1 MFCKESKIFPAKR
14 CNFFLFSTL
23 CLTSDLMEI
32 KQTATT
38 QTFST
43 FKRYQSKHPKHLTF
57 LLRNYRGLSA
67 GRESYRHR
75 WTMPKLL
82 LEMQHKPGKGHRHD
96 SVWADRAEAFF
107 FPQCSGGFFTWMGL
121 LVRLRPHPREFGYC
135 CPGAPWKLFVLL
147 SILPCAASAEG
158 RVQGTHTIR
167 VSKIFWQ
174 PLGNFSSKDFQSP
187 E

>member
-1 MFCKESKIFPAKR
+1 MFCEESKIFPAKR

-57 LLRNYRGLSA
+57 PLRNYRGLSA

-82 LEMQHKPGKGHRHD
+82 LEMQRKPGKGHRHD

-121 LVRLRPHPREFGYC
+121 LVRWRPHPQGV
-135 CPGAPWKLFVLL
+135 WILL
-147 SILPCAASAEG
+147 SRCPLEAFCLAQYLAMRSNCRG
-158 RVQGTHTIR
+158 KSTRHTH
-167 VSKIFWQ
+167 
-174 PLGNFSSKDFQSP
+174 D
-187 E
+187 